1 MARKLPDMN
10 DVDGGP
16 DEVPGGAGSPGAGE
30 DARAGGGPGGEAL
43 EVLHRVFGYDAFRG
57 SQQEIVEHVIGGG
70 DAVVLMPTGGGKSLC
85 YQIPSLVRPGTG
97 VVISPLIALMQDQVD
112 ALRAVGVRAGFL
124 NSTQDLEERRL
135 VEAEF
140 LAGELDLLYLAPERL
155 RVEQT
160 LGLLD
165 RGKIS
170 LFAIDE
176 AHCVAQWGHDFRPDY
191 LALSMLHERWP
202 EVPRIALTAT
212 ATEATHAE
220 ITSRLRMEQARHFV
234 ASFDRP
240 NIQYRIAAKS
250 EPKKQLLDLLRTEH
264 AGDAGI
270 VYCLS
275 RASVEKTAQ
284 FLVQNGIDAVPYHAG
299 LDARTRAHHQA
310 RFLREDGLVVVA
322 TIAFGMG
329 IDKPDV
335 RFVAHLDLPKSV
347 EGYYQETGRAGR
359 DGLPS
364 TAWLAYGLQ
373 DVVQQRK
380 MIDGSEGDEAHRR
393 RLAAH
398 LDAMLAL
405 CETVECRRVRL
416 LAYFG
421 QESKPCG
428 NCDTCLAPPQSWD
441 GTVPA
446 QKLLST
452 VVRLQRE
459 RGQKFGTGQI
469 VDILMGRKTAKVIQ
483 FDHDALSVFGIGAD
497 LREADWRGV
506 VRQLLA
512 QRLLAVEGDYG
523 TLVLTETS
531 GEVLR
536 GERQVPMRREPEKPA
551 RAARAKTAK
560 GKRAPVDLPAEAAP
574 VFEALRTW
582 RGQTAKEQGVPAY
595 VIFHDATLRE
605 IATARPATTAELGTV
620 NGVGEN
626 KLAKYGDAI
635 LEVLSGEAAS
645 GGPASGGTASGGAA
659 ASEGPAPG
667 GASAEAAPGR
677 SAASG
682 RGAGKPAAPE
692 PDGDWDWAMEEPPP
706 EDDWEGAF
714 G

>member
-1 MARKLPDMN
+1 MALADVEVVVDM
-10 DVDGGP
+10 DV
-16 DEVPGGAGSPGAGE
+16 EGAS
-30 DARAGGGPGGEAL
+30 DASEAVQ
-43 EVLHRVFGYDAFRG
+43 VLRRVFGYDAFRG
-57 SQQEIVEHVIGGG
+57 SQQEIIEHVIGGG

-85 YQIPSLVRPGTG
+85 YQIPSLVRGGVG

-112 ALRAVGVRAGFL
+112 ALRALGVRAGFL

-140 LAGELDLLYLAPERL
+140 LSGELDLLYLAPERL

-160 LGLLD
+160 LNLLD

-212 ATEATHAE
+212 ATEATHQE
-220 ITSRLRMEQARHFV
+220 ITSRLRMADARHFV

-250 EPKKQLLDLLRTEH
+250 EPKKQLLELLRTEH

-270 VYCLS
+270 IYCLS

-284 FLVQNGIDAVPYHAG
+284 FLVDNGIAAVPYHAG
-299 LDARTRAHHQA
+299 LDPRTRAEHQS

-359 DGLPS
+359 DGQPS

-393 RLAAH
+393 RLSAH

-405 CETVECRRVRL
+405 CETVQCRRVRL

-421 QESKPCG
+421 QESSACG
-428 NCDTCLAPPQSWD
+428 NCDTCLTPPQTWD
-441 GTVPA
+441 GTVAA

-459 RGQKFGTGQI
+459 RGQKFGAGQI
-469 VDILMGRKTAKVIQ
+469 IDILLGKKTAKVIQ
-483 FDHDALSVFGIGAD
+483 FDHDGLSVFGVGDD
-497 LREADWRGV
+497 LREAEWRGV
-506 VRQLLA
+506 IRQLLA
-512 QRLLAVEGDYG
+512 QGLLAVEGDYG
-523 TLVLTETS
+523 TLVLTEAS
-531 GEVLR
+531 GEVLGSR
-536 GERQVPMRREPEKPA
+536 REVLMRREPEKAA
-551 RAARAKTAK
+551 RAAKAKTK
-560 GKRAPVDLPAEAAP
+560 GKRAAPVDLPEAALP
-574 VFEALRTW
+574 VFEALRGW
-582 RGQTAKEQGVPAY
+582 RTRTAKEQGVPAY

-605 IATARPATTAELGTV
+605 IATLGPTTTAELGTV

-626 KLAKYGDAI
+626 KLAKYGESLLD
-635 LEVLSGEAAS
+635 VLAGRETESQ
-645 GGPASGGTASGGAA
+645 GGTGADGAGAGAPASAGTAAAAPARGAA
-659 ASEGPAPG
+659 EQY
-667 GASAEAAPGR
+667 
-677 SAASG
+677 
-682 RGAGKPAAPE
+682 AAPE
-692 PDGDWDWAMEEPPP
+692 PEDEEFPEPP
-706 EDDWEGAF
+706 DDIDW
-714 G
+714 